1 MVSGRSTTPVT
12 PEVHRRMLG
21 VVAVLVGATLI
32 GLIVLWPP
40 PVELPAPAGTP
51 PELVEGVVVGIESE
65 ALADDPVMGTG
76 RSLRLEVELSAGPE
90 AGSVVEV
97 PATTSEQDLFE
108 VGDRLALARDE
119 VAGEVQYHVADFVR
133 DRWLGWLAVLF
144 LAVVLLVGRWH
155 GLRALLGVAVSL
167 AVVALFIVPAILA
180 GSSPPLV
187 AVIGGMAVV
196 LTNLYLAHGFHPKT
210 TAAVLGTAAA
220 LVVTAALGLV
230 FVEQTQLTGF
240 SSEEA
245 LLAQTSIQGLDLQG
259 LVLAGL
265 IVGAL
270 GVLDDVTITQAATVF
285 ELRGSNPSL
294 DAREL
299 VRRAMVVGRDH
310 IASTVNTL
318 VLAYAGASLALLVL
332 VSTAGR
338 PLGQVLTSEVVAEEI
353 VRTLVG
359 SIGLVLAV
367 PAATAMAAVLAGPP
381 ERARRRRPPE
391 TRRQE
396 GRS

>member
-1 MVSGRSTTPVT
+1 MASGRRTTLVT
-12 PEVHRRMLG
+12 PRVHRRMLG
-21 VVAVLVGATLI
+21 VVAALVAATLV

-40 PVELPAPAGTP
+40 PVDLPAPVGTP
-51 PELVEGVVVGIESE
+51 PELVEGVVVGIDSE
-65 ALADDPVMGTG
+65 AVADDPVLGTG
-76 RSLRLEVELSAGPE
+76 QSLHLEVELSAGPE

-97 PATTSEQDLFE
+97 PAATSERDIFE
-108 VGDRLALARDE
+108 LGDRLALARGE
-119 VAGEVQYHVADFVR
+119 VGGEVQYHVADFVR
-133 DRWLGWLAVLF
+133 DRWLGWLGVLF
-144 LAVVLLVGRWH
+144 LAVVLVVGRWH

-180 GSSPPLV
+180 GSPPPLV

-220 LVVTAALGLV
+220 LAVTAVLGLT

-285 ELRGSNPSL
+285 ELRDSNPIL

-367 PAATAMAAVLAGPP
+367 PAATVMAAVLAGPP
-381 ERARRRRPPE
+381 AGRRGRRSAE
-391 TRRQE
+391 TRRE
-396 GRS
+396 S